1 MKVLVLNAGSS
12 SLKLRL
18 FDLTGAASP
27 VRALARG
34 AIERIGGQGTAT
46 FEAEGGPS
54 RSEPVEVPDHADAVQ
69 RALDWVRSLGQGVID
84 AVGHRVVHGGERF
97 TAPARIDDEVV
108 SAVEALEELA
118 PLHNRPSLQ
127 AIGAC
132 RRILGPSV
140 PMVAVFDTAF
150 HATLPEHAR
159 RYAIPWDLASKHGIR
174 RYGFHGTSYR
184 SVLSRYA
191 EITGTP
197 PARATLVALHLGA
210 GCSAAAIRAGQS
222 VDTSMGLTPLEG
234 LVMGTRAGDLDP
246 AIVSY
251 LARAERTSADE
262 VVQWLN
268 ERSGLLGIS
277 GRSRDVRDL
286 VSSDDPRA
294 RLAVQMFCY
303 RARKY
308 LGAYLAALGG
318 ASAVVFT
325 GGIGEHSPE
334 VRAEICRGMEWC
346 GLAIDAE
353 RNRTAV
359 GRPAAIGAVGARI
372 GAFVIPTDEEI
383 VIARDTVALLEG
395 TG

>member
-1 MKVLVLNAGSS
+1 
-12 SLKLRL
+12 
-18 FDLTGAASP
+18 
-27 VRALARG
+27 
-34 AIERIGGQGTAT
+34 
-46 FEAEGGPS
+46 
-54 RSEPVEVPDHADAVQ
+54 
-69 RALDWVRSLGQGVID
+69 
-84 AVGHRVVHGGERF
+84 
-97 TAPARIDDEVV
+97 
-108 SAVEALEELA
+108 
-118 PLHNRPSLQ
+118 
-127 AIGAC
+127 
-132 RRILGPSV
+132 
-140 PMVAVFDTAF
+140 
-150 HATLPEHAR
+150 
-159 RYAIPWDLASKHGIR
+159 
-174 RYGFHGTSYR
+174 
-184 SVLSRYA
+184 
-191 EITGTP
+191 
-197 PARATLVALHLGA
+197 
-210 GCSAAAIRAGQS
+210 
-222 VDTSMGLTPLEG
+222 MGLTPLEG

-251 LARAERTSADE
+251 LARAERASADE

-286 VSSDDPRA
+286 ASSDDPRA

-353 RNRTAV
+353 RNRAAV
-359 GRPAAIGAVGARI
+359 GRPAEIGAVGARI